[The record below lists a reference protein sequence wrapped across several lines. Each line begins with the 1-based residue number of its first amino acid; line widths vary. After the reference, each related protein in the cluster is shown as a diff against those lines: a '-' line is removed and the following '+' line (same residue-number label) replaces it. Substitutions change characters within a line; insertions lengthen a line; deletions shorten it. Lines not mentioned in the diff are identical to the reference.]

1 MDYKTEKVRYIS
13 HEVKNQLSICDL
25 YTEIINR
32 YCTKNGIEDETI
44 LKATE
49 NIKRAVAMAG
59 NSLLELKSADCVELK
74 NYNLNELLNETY
86 NLSKVYGYNKNIN
99 INIENTLSDII
110 VNVDKSRFEGVII
123 NLIKNAC
130 EAFKEEENKQI
141 QIKSEIENSIVKIK
155 IINNACPITNPTEIF
170 LEGVTTKSTG
180 SGLGLYIAKNNI
192 EEMSGTL
199 KLLKSDNISTVFEI
213 QLKYL
218 N

>member
-59 NSLLELKSADCVELK
+59 NSLLELKSADCIELK

-86 NLSKVYGYNKNIN
+86 NLSK
-99 INIENTLSDII
+99 E
-110 VNVDKSRFEGVII
+110 
-123 NLIKNAC
+123 
-130 EAFKEEENKQI
+130 
-141 QIKSEIENSIVKIK
+141 
-155 IINNACPITNPTEIF
+155 
-170 LEGVTTKSTG
+170 
-180 SGLGLYIAKNNI
+180 
-192 EEMSGTL
+192 
-199 KLLKSDNISTVFEI
+199 
-213 QLKYL
+213 
-218 N
+218 